1 MELGCVDSSN
11 LFSHKVKARHMV
23 TQNKRRYQEGGFD
36 LGMTYITEKIVVI
49 RKTHGLDSNVVNMLN
64 IGKILRCERAN
75 AAPNHPVSLLV
86 KQMEDEIDEANQVK
100 DVEME
105 GINESVL
112 DIDGPEVQNEL

>member
-1 MELGCVDSSN
+1 MFN
-11 LFSHKVKARHMV
+11 LKDA
-23 TQNKRRYQEGGFD
+23 E
-36 LGMTYITEKIVVI
+36 EP
-49 RKTHGLDSNVVNMLN
+49 
-64 IGKILRCERAN
+64 N
-75 AAPNHPVSLLV
+75 AAPSHPVSLLV